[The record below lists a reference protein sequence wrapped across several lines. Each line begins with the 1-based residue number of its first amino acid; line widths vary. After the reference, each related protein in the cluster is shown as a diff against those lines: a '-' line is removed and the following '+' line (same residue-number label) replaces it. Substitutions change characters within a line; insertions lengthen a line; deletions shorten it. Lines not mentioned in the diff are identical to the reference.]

1 MFTGIIQEMGTAEK
15 TGKTLKVRAG
25 GVLKDKKTG
34 DSIAVDGVCLTITKL
49 SKNSFWADV
58 IAETAKLTTLG
69 KLKPG
74 QKVNLEPAMKCG
86 GILNGHF
93 VTGHI
98 DTTGKILKNK
108 NGTVDIGFHKK
119 FKKYIAKK
127 GSITINGVSL
137 TVADLDGS
145 IFTVKLIPHTI
156 KNTNLG
162 NLKKNDKVNI
172 EVDIL
177 ARYLEQL
184 LNEAK
189 KQPKTRREKT

>member
-1 MFTGIIQEMGTAEK
+1 
-15 TGKTLKVRAG
+15 
-25 GVLKDKKTG
+25 
-34 DSIAVDGVCLTITKL
+34 
-49 SKNSFWADV
+49 
-58 IAETAKLTTLG
+58 
-69 KLKPG
+69 
-74 QKVNLEPAMKCG
+74 MKYG
-86 GILNGHF
+86 NALNGHF
-93 VTGHI
+93 VSGHV
-98 DTTGKILKNK
+98 DTTGEILKNK
-108 NGTVDIGFHKK
+108 NGAVDVKFHKK
-119 FKKYIAKK
+119 FKRYITKK

-137 TVADLDGS
+137 TVTNLSGN

-189 KQPKTRREKT
+189 KQPKTRRKKT